1 MKANYIK
8 LFLLLLC
15 GLFISDSIPVQA
27 KKKVGNWFFMMILIP

>member
-15 GLFISDSIPVQA
+15 GLFISDSIPVLA
-27 KKKVGNWFFMMILIP
+27 KEKKLEIGFL